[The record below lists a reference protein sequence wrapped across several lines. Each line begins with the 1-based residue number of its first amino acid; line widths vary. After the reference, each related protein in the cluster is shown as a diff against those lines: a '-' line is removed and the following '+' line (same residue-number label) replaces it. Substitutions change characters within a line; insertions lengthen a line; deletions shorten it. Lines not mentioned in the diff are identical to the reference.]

1 MKKLFLLLLFVTLLG
16 FKGFSQFAF
25 GVSPGFTATNAYFGY
40 KAGAVVPYVAFM
52 YANAGFTMDYS
63 DHYFDGVDWQTVT
76 HDTKISGHFLMPT
89 IGIKFFAIEKNKLS
103 AYFNLAVTKPFV
115 RGKAESDGTEEE
127 SVGQMLKDIKLIG
140 GNFGFGVE
148 YFFDD
153 NFSVGGEYGIQAL
166 MGKYEDVYDYV
177 NSGQPAQQ
185 TTTYK
190 PRFAPTYAKISLNFY
205 FGGSGE

>member
-1 MKKLFLLLLFVTLLG
+1 MKKLILLLLFVTVLG

-25 GVSPGFTATNAYFGY
+25 GVSPGLNASNAYFGW
-40 KAGAVVPYVAFM
+40 KAGAVVPYVSLM
-52 YANAGFTMDYS
+52 YANVGFKMDYS
-63 DHYFDGVDWQTVT
+63 DHYFDGLDWQTVT
-76 HDTKISGHFLMPT
+76 HDMKIGGHLIMPT
-89 IGIKFFAIEKNKLS
+89 IGVKVFVVQKNKLNG
-103 AYFNLAVTKPFV
+103 YFNLAVTKPFL
-115 RGKAESDGTEEE
+115 RAKAESDGVEEE
-127 SVGQMLKDIKLIG
+127 EVSQMLKDIKLIG

-177 NSGQPAQQ
+177 NNGEPAQEK
-185 TTTYK
+185 TTYK
-190 PRFAPTYAKISLNFY
+190 PRLAPTYAKISLNFY